1 MKIPTLRDLLRILKF
16 EKNSTQIT
24 IRDNSEPFEVLG
36 TPQTVPYLPLSTYLS
51 TKVLRL
57 RDYPIGDSGIGIEII
72 VPDNL
77 TYDFEYKDYLP
88 DLEWLLSVLDLKLF
102 NVKINSLENGNIT
115 TVYSGEYS
123 DIRYFAVADLLTGSI
138 RSLDTDEENVLTITV
153 FKPGYIVYDRNCRK
167 SQ

>member
-16 EKNSTQIT
+16 EKNNTQIT
-24 IRDNSEPFEVLG
+24 IRDQSEPFEVLG
-36 TPQTVPYLPLSTYLS
+36 TPQTVPYLPLETYLN

-57 RDYPIGDSGIGIEII
+57 RDYPIGDSEIGIEII

-77 TYDFEYKDYLP
+77 TYDFEYKDCFP
-88 DLEWLLSVLDLKLF
+88 DLEWLLSVLDLRLF
-102 NVKINSLENGNIT
+102 NVKINSIENGTIT

-167 SQ
+167 P

>member
-16 EKNSTQIT
+16 EKNNTQIT
-24 IRDNSEPFEVLG
+24 IRDQSEPFEVLG
-36 TPQTVPYLPLSTYLS
+36 TPQTVPYLPLETYLN
-51 TKVLRL
+51 TKVLKM
-57 RDYPIGDSGIGIEII
+57 RDYPIGDSGIGIEIE

-102 NVKINSLENGNIT
+102 NVKINSIKDGNVT
-115 TVYSGEYS
+115 TVYSGKYS

-153 FKPGYIVYDRNCRK
+153 FKPSYIVYDRNCRK
-167 SQ
+167 S

>member
-24 IRDNSEPFEVLG
+24 IRDQSEPFEVLG
-36 TPQTVPYLPLSTYLS
+36 TPQTVPYLPLETYLN
-51 TKVLRL
+51 TKVLKM
-57 RDYPIGDSGIGIEII
+57 RDYPIGDSEIGIEII

-77 TYDFEYKDYLP
+77 TYDFEYKDCFP

-102 NVKINSLENGNIT
+102 NVKINSIKDGNVT

-123 DIRYFAVADLLTGSI
+123 DIRFFAVADLLTGSI

-167 SQ
+167 S